1 MKSNL
6 SFKPNTV
13 FLPSAWPAA
22 ASPFWF
28 MLFFLQ
34 CFFLSVMG
42 EAEPTSL
49 VEEELET
56 PSSAESDHRRHV
68 SQDCLIVVKKTKS
81 YIEGSVCVWYW
92 PTVWAWFDAEE
103 EHRWTPLLLLRKSA
117 PPSPSISSTC
127 RRLLALTGTKGSKSS
142 KDLAKESFSPTR
154 CVERLSC
161 WDLKMQK

>member
-1 MKSNL
+1 MNNSFVLRIKMKVIHTFINLVNYKQNL
-6 SFKPNTV
+6 SEIQSFLELNTV

-34 CFFLSVMG
+34 CFFLSVRG

-68 SQDCLIVVKKTKS
+68 SQDCLIVVKKNKVI
-81 YIEGSVCVWYW
+81 YWGISVCLVLTNSLSVVRCRGGA
-92 PTVWAWFDAEE
+92 PLNSSVTPQEE
-103 EHRWTPLLLLRKSA
+103 RSSQPFHLLHLQEA
-117 PPSPSISSTC
+117 
-127 RRLLALTGTKGSKSS
+127 AGTY
-142 KDLAKESFSPTR
+142 R
-154 CVERLSC
+154 H
-161 WDLKMQK
+161 